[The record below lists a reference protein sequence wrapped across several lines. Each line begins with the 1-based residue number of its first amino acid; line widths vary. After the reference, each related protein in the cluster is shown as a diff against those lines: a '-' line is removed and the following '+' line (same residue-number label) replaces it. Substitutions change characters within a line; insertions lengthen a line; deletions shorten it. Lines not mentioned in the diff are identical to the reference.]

1 MGDYV
6 ELHCHSA
13 FSLLDA
19 TSTPE
24 ALVARAADLGMPAL
38 ALTDHNAL
46 YGAVPL
52 LQAAQSRGLYPIFGA
67 EITLESGQHL
77 TLLVE
82 NATGWRNLCQ
92 MITQA
97 QFNAP
102 KGQARLPFAA
112 LADHAAGLICLSGCR
127 RGPVAAALLNW
138 DRHSAFRA
146 ARVLRELFGPERF
159 WIELQHHHRPDD
171 PALIDSLI
179 SLAGHLQVGYVVTNN
194 VHFAR
199 RSDQRLQDVLLA
211 VRQRLTL
218 DAADPE
224 LRPNDECYLK
234 DASRLGP
241 LFRHYPGA
249 LTNTLRIAERCS
261 FQLLYGLQDLPIFP
275 TPDGLTTVAY
285 LRQLCCAAMVR
296 YYTDPPDRACA
307 QMQYELEIIAQAGL
321 ANYFLIVWDLVRYA
335 RAHGIRCQ
343 GRGSAANSFVA
354 YLLGITPIDPIRLNL
369 VFERFLSAERAVM
382 PDIDLDVDAL
392 RRDEVIAYLY
402 SRYGTDHVALACTFI
417 TFQARSA
424 LSEVAK
430 ALGLSPDIVRQ
441 AEALI
446 DGDEAAADTEA
457 ALALILDLCGQL
469 HGLPRHL
476 GQHSGG
482 MVLMGPPIAERVP
495 IEPTAMPGRSVTQWD
510 KDALEAAGL
519 VKVDVLGLRAL
530 SAITEALELIKA
542 TRGTAPDLDHLTY
555 DDQSIYQMVTS
566 GDTVGIFQLESRAQT
581 SVLPRLRPVC
591 FNDLVIA
598 VSLIRPGPLQG
609 AMVHPYLRRRA
620 GQERVA
626 YPHPLLEPVLKDTL
640 GVLLFQEQVLQVA
653 QSLAK
658 WPAGQGE
665 VLRRAFAKGD
675 AHAIAR
681 LRQAFLDGAASQ
693 GVAAA
698 TAINVFKQLQS
709 FAGYSFPRSHAAAFA
724 VIVWQSAWLKCYAP
738 VPFYVSLLNTQPVGF
753 WSPSVVVNDAKRHGV
768 RFLPVDVHRSAER
781 CTIEDGGVR
790 VGLSYVGG
798 LGAAGIARLLAA
810 RAERPFAHLADLCR
824 RTLLPRTIVERLILA
839 GALDSWGVS
848 RQRLLWD
855 LGSISYRVD
864 ELDLDVPAPIPDLPP
879 VTQWEARALEE
890 SILGLSIGEH
900 VMAMLHGWLNTQSIL
915 SSKALRTRSSGE
927 RVEIAGKLVCHQA
940 PPTAKN
946 HHFLTIEDE
955 HGLVDIIV
963 RPSIAAQHIHL
974 MRTASILKITGMA
987 QNEGGIPSVIAWKI
1001 ETFDNKHLRGP
1012 AW

>member
-1 MGDYV
+1 MSDYV

-24 ALVARAADLGMPAL
+24 ALVARAVEIGMPAL

-52 LQAAQSRGLYPIFGA
+52 VEAAQSCGLHPIFGA
-67 EITLESGQHL
+67 EITLDTGQHL

-82 NATGWRNLCQ
+82 NAAGWRNLCQ
-92 MITQA
+92 LITQA

-102 KGQARLPFAA
+102 KGQAKLPFAA

-138 DRHSAFRA
+138 DRRGAFQA
-146 ARVLRELFGPERF
+146 ARTLRDLFGPERF

-199 RSDQRLQDVLLA
+199 RTDQRLQDVLVA
-211 VRQRLTL
+211 IRERLTL

-234 DASRLGP
+234 DATRLRP

-249 LTNTLRIAERCS
+249 LTNTLRIAERCT
-261 FQLLYGLQDLPIFP
+261 FQLHYGLQDLPIFP
-275 TPDGLTTVAY
+275 APDRLTAVAY
-285 LRQLCCAAMVR
+285 LCQLCSAALVR
-296 YYTDPPDRACA
+296 HYPDPPDRVCA

-321 ANYFLIVWDLVRYA
+321 ANYFLIVWDVVRYA
-335 RAHGIRCQ
+335 RTRGIRCQ

-424 LSEVAK
+424 LNDVAK
-430 ALGLSPDIVRQ
+430 VLGLAPNIIRQ

-457 ALALILDLCGQL
+457 ALALILDLCRQI

-482 MVLMGPPIAERVP
+482 MVLTGPPIAERLP

-542 TRGTAPDLDHLTY
+542 MGGTAPDLDRLSY
-555 DDQSIYQMVTS
+555 DDQSIYQMVTA

-581 SVLPRLRPVC
+581 SVLPRLKPVC
-591 FNDLVIA
+591 FNDLAIA

-620 GQERVA
+620 GREPVT
-626 YPHPLLEPVLKDTL
+626 YLHPLLEPVLKDTL
-640 GVLLFQEQVLQVA
+640 GVLLFQEQVLQVV
-653 QSLAK
+653 QSLAG

-665 VLRRAFAKGD
+665 ILRRALAKGD
-675 AHAIAR
+675 EHAISH
-681 LRQAFLDGAASQ
+681 LRQAFLDGAASCR
-693 GVAAA
+693 VAPA
-698 TAINVFKQLQS
+698 TAASVFKQLQS

-724 VIVWQSAWLKCYAP
+724 VIVWQSAWLKRYAP
-738 VPFYVSLLNTQPVGF
+738 VPFCVSLLNTQPVGF
-753 WSPSVVVNDAKRHGV
+753 WPPSVVVNDAKRHGV
-768 RFLPVDVHRSAER
+768 HFLPVDAHRSAER
-781 CTIEDGGVR
+781 CTIEEGAIR
-790 VGLSYVGG
+790 IGLSYVSG
-798 LGAAGIARLLAA
+798 LGTAGIARLLAA

-839 GALDSWGVS
+839 GALDSWGVT
-848 RQRLLWD
+848 RQQLLWD
-855 LGSISYRVD
+855 LGTFSYRAD
-864 ELDLDVPAPIPDLPP
+864 ELDLDVPAPIANLPP
-879 VTQWEARALEE
+879 VTHWEARALEE
-890 SILGLSIGEH
+890 SILGLSVGEH
-900 VMAMLHGWLNTQSIL
+900 VMAMLRGWLNTQGML

-927 RVEIAGKLVCHQA
+927 RVEIAGKIVCHQA

-946 HHFLTIEDE
+946 HEFLTIEDE

-963 RPSIAAQHIHL
+963 RPSIAAQYIHI
-974 MRTASILKITGMA
+974 MRTASILIIMGMA
-987 QNEGGIPSVIAWKI
+987 QHEGGIPSVVAWKI
-1001 ETFDNKHLRGP
+1001 EPLDNKRIRHPPL
-1012 AW
+1012 